1 MSAATSPCR
10 SAAGPTLWTPCANP
24 AYKTSASSP
33 SRSPRVHK
41 FNNDM
46 AALAANPRSDNLTG
60 PLSASLVLPAGL
72 VVLCIGSAIHSHQG
86 DSWGGPG
93 GAVTVGVVGSL
104 PAVPMPRPEVET
116 PSRVVDESKGLY
128 KAEPQPKAVPPPDAT
143 PIPKFDKKKPPKYVT
158 RPSKVLEN
166 PAPPP
171 PNAVPYGGGGTPT
184 VPYSSFAM
192 GAGSSTQAGMGFEG
206 PGAGNFGARFSWYVE
221 AVQRKVSS
229 TWLQSTVDPSVQFA
243 PRVVATFDIL
253 RDGSVT
259 NIQVTKSSG
268 NASVDSSAVRAIRDA
283 SPMQQL
289 PPAYSGSKVS
299 VEFWFDFKR

>member
-1 MSAATSPCR
+1 MAT
-10 SAAGPTLWTPCANP
+10 
-24 AYKTSASSP
+24 
-33 SRSPRVHK
+33 
-41 FNNDM
+41 
-46 AALAANPRSDNLTG
+46 LAANPRSDNLTG
-60 PLSASLVLPAGL
+60 PLSASLVLHAGL
-72 VVLCIGSAIHSHQG
+72 VVLFIGSAIYSHQG

-104 PAVPMPRPEVET
+104 PAIPMPQPDVET
-116 PSRVVDESKGLY
+116 TSRVVDESKGLY
-128 KAEPQPKAVPPPDAT
+128 KTEPKPELPPAPDVT
-143 PIPKFDKKKPPKYVT
+143 PIPKFEKNKLPKYVT
-158 RPSKVLEN
+158 RPSKILEN